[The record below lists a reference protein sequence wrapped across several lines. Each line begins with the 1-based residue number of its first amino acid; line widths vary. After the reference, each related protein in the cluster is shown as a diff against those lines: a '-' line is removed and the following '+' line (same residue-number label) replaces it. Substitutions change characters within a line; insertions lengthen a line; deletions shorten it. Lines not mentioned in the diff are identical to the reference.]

1 MPTMEEY
8 AKQPAAERMKRL
20 ERTANELATA
30 ISGQSDAVLSR
41 RPDATNWAAKEV
53 VCHLRDIEEFFMG
66 RLASIMAM
74 DDPKFLPVAPDR
86 WAEERQYLRNDTQ
99 AALEA
104 FRKRR
109 QESLAFYATLT
120 PEQWRRGGI
129 HPARGRMTADD
140 ILALLAHHDDIH
152 LDQLTRALQGKA

>member
-1 MPTMEEY
+1 MATMEEY
-8 AKQPAAERMKRL
+8 AKQPVADRMKRL
-20 ERTANELATA
+20 ERTPDQLAEATR
-30 ISGQSDAVLSR
+30 GRSDAALSR

-66 RLASIMAM
+66 RLASLMAM

-86 WAEERQYLRNDTQ
+86 WAEERQYLRNDTG

-109 QESLAFYATLT
+109 QESLAFFATLT
-120 PEQWRRGGI
+120 AEQWRRGGI
-129 HPARGRMTADD
+129 HPTRGRMTADD

-152 LDQLTRALQGKA
+152 LDQLARALEGRA